1 VRSEALRWCRARFR
15 DVRAGGIG
23 VSGLWQLGRAGCWRS
38 EAEIILTSGGRE
50 QWQLL
55 WVARLLGRLQAVADD
70 SQDDQRDGEARPGS
84 LCRLLA
90 ARQQR
95 VVRKVVANDRAAKRV
110 GALNQGVDNAGLVL
124 RGLDGLREQG
134 R

>member
-1 VRSEALRWCRARFR
+1 VVPRTFSRRSCGRDRRFR
-15 DVRAGGIG
+15 SLAARTCRLLA
-23 VSGLWQLGRAGCWRS
+23 QR
-38 EAEIILTSGGRE
+38 AEIILTSGGRE